1 MNPSEE
7 FRKFAGECRAMAKF
21 ARSPESKATWDRLAA
36 RWVRCAELNELRSSA
51 AALDRMA
58 KRRRRPSL
66 GRSSRVEAACASQLE
81 PGLRD
86 RLCHDRHP
94 AVRPAGDRR
103 SREAAKRCGS
113 SRRAL
118 RATAVPVRMND
129 RGFGAWDSLFGCKG
143 RMIPRSSRGRA
154 QSPPRLQLSTGTK
167 EGDR

>member
-66 GRSSRVEAACASQLE
+66 GRSSRVEAACASRGCEIAFAMTGSQ
-81 PGLRD
+81 PFGLQ
-86 RLCHDRHP
+86 
-94 AVRPAGDRR
+94 AIGQ
-103 SREAAKRCGS
+103 AAKRCGS

-154 QSPPRLQLSTGTK
+154 QSPPRLQLSTGTR